1 LLIFTELAYVPLM
14 APRQEQGPVAQ
25 RPRFGIQLHTDWP
38 LADYPRLA
46 RVIEDRG
53 FGELTVHDV
62 IWNRPVWP
70 VLTLIAEHTS
80 RVLVG
85 PDVTHPF
92 ARHPVVTAANIAA
105 IDELS
110 GGRAI
115 LGLGQGSFFEPAGI
129 EHDRPV
135 AAVRELIEVV
145 RRLLAGDRSGFEG
158 QRFRLEPG
166 AALRFPARPAPMFV
180 GTFGPRMIEMAA
192 GLVDEVRPP
201 GQWASA
207 YLEVVQRHIRRGAGR
222 AGRDPAEVE
231 LAVDVWPFASRDRAA
246 AQAMAERHTPRFLPY
261 MKTLTDFYG
270 IDPADVPSA
279 AATFTAVGDAAELID
294 GCQRLLAAGAKRI
307 TFSGA
312 LGPDVDEALA
322 ILSEVAYRLS

>member
-1 LLIFTELAYVPLM
+1 M
-14 APRQEQGPVAQ
+14 APRQEQGPLAH
-25 RPRFGIQLHTDWP
+25 RGRFGVQLHTDWP

-46 RVIEDRG
+46 RTIEDRG

-70 VLTLIAEHTS
+70 VLALIAEHTS
-80 RVLVG
+80 RMLVG

-115 LGLGQGSFFEPAGI
+115 LGVGQGSFFEPAGI

-145 RRLLAGDRSGFEG
+145 RLLLAGDESGFQG
-158 QRFRLEPG
+158 QRFRLEAG
-166 AALRFPARPAPMFV
+166 AMLRFQARPLPMFV

-192 GLVDEVRPP
+192 GLVNEIRPP
-201 GQWASA
+201 GQWASG
-207 YLEVVQRHIRRGAGR
+207 YLEVVQRHIRRGAEG
-222 AGRDPAEVE
+222 AGRDPAEIE
-231 LAVDVWPFASRDRAA
+231 LAVDVWPFASRNRAA
-246 AQAMAERHTPRFLPY
+246 AQAMAERRTPRFLPY
-261 MKTLTDFYG
+261 MKTLTDFHG
-270 IDPADVPSA
+270 IDPADVLRA
-279 AATFTAVGDAAELID
+279 VATFTAVGDTQELLD

-312 LGPDVDEALA
+312 LGPEVDEALA
-322 ILSEVAYRLS
+322 ILGEVAYRLG